1 MKAEINR
8 ITDILRRD
16 DGINGAMQYTE
27 QISWILFLKFFD
39 DFEKNAEQ
47 WAILNWEEY
56 KYILDPKYRRDARAC
71 PKKNGKIDYQVA
83 KSWDDLKDFVNK
95 ELFPYLKSFKNSTQD
110 INNMK
115 YKIGEIFGYMEN
127 KIDSGHTL
135 REVLDIIDDMNFQKQ
150 DNLFELSKV
159 YEDLLQWMGNDGWN
173 SWEFYTPRVIIKAI
187 VDYVAPKIGETV
199 YDWAVGSGGFLIEA
213 YQYMKQQEKSTDDL
227 NLLKYKTF
235 YGCEKTPLAY
245 IMWVMNMIL
254 HGIENPNITKW
265 NTLTQD
271 IRQIQEKDRFDIILA
286 NPPFGWKEK
295 EQIQSN
301 FPIKTNATEMLFLQ
315 HFMKKLKLNWRAWIV
330 VPEWVLFNTSNAF
343 KEIKNQLLSDFNLHT
358 IVSLPSWVFLPY
370 AWVKTNV
377 IFFEKKWRT
386 NDIWYYEVDPGR
398 KLTKNKPITREEMQ
412 WFIDWTKDKKETEF
426 SRKVNVNDI
435 KDFDLSAKNPNKNK
449 EELLREPKEILEDI
463 EKSDEKIK
471 WLIGNLKGLIE

>member
-1 MKAEINR
+1 
-8 ITDILRRD
+8 
-16 DGINGAMQYTE
+16 
-27 QISWILFLKFFD
+27 
-39 DFEKNAEQ
+39 
-47 WAILNWEEY
+47 
-56 KYILDPKYRRDARAC
+56 
-71 PKKNGKIDYQVA
+71 
-83 KSWDDLKDFVNK
+83 
-95 ELFPYLKSFKNSTQD
+95 
-110 INNMK
+110 
-115 YKIGEIFGYMEN
+115 
-127 KIDSGHTL
+127 
-135 REVLDIIDDMNFQKQ
+135 
-150 DNLFELSKV
+150 
-159 YEDLLQWMGNDGWN
+159 
-173 SWEFYTPRVIIKAI
+173 
-187 VDYVAPKIGETV
+187 
-199 YDWAVGSGGFLIEA
+199 LIEA
-213 YQYMKQQEKSTDDL
+213 YKYMKQQEKSTDDL

-358 IVSLPSWVFLPY
+358 IVSLPSGVFLPY

-426 SRKVNVNDI
+426 SWKVNVNDI

-449 EELLREPKEILEDI
+449 EEVLREPKEILEDI

-471 WLIGNLKGLIE
+471 WLIGNLKGLIW